1 MMNLSFE
8 PIAADAGATEL
19 LGEPGSLKA
28 GRIPLAFQIPKEVKD
43 ALYNNF
49 PPPKRVRFSV
59 GQETFVGRTFL
70 VQPVASTAQP
80 LIALYVQRDSS
91 VSNAIDWIASQYN
104 LTSRERE
111 TLRGITIG
119 LTSKQ
124 MAEQM
129 NISPNTVK
137 LFLRIIMLKMG
148 TTTRTGIVSKV
159 LEGSNNNSRD

>member
-1 MMNLSFE
+1 MVMNLSLE

-19 LGEPGSLKA
+19 LGDPGLVKA
-28 GRIPLAFQIPKEVKD
+28 GRIAPAVRIPKEVKD
-43 ALYNNF
+43 ALHNF
-49 PPPKRVRFSV
+49 SPPKKVRFRV
-59 GQETFVGRTFL
+59 GQENFVGHTFL
-70 VQPVASTAQP
+70 IQPVENSTQP

-111 TLRGITIG
+111 ALRGVTIG

-137 LFLRIIMLKMG
+137 SFLRIIMLKMG
-148 TTTRTGIVSKV
+148 ATTRTGIVSKV